1 MGKTDKILTVALCIF
16 AFSMLVYIL
25 IDSTHTVLCDKYY
38 SDVPVKICVEFT
50 SLYELKKID
59 ELNYELE
66 VKAFKERL
74 RKGK

>member
-1 MGKTDKILTVALCIF
+1 MNEIDKILFIALCIF
-16 AFSMLVYIL
+16 AFFMLVHIL
-25 IDSTHTVLCDKYY
+25 IYSAHTTLCDKYY

-50 SLYELKKID
+50 SLSELKKID